1 MEFINRPKYDPT
13 AVDVLSYIDEDE
25 GLSAATSEAD
35 FDADGDPFAYEERL
49 HAAIDLRRAVIKKI
63 GVSINDDNINAVL
76 AAADL
81 SHRRPDDINRIA
93 ATL

>member
-35 FDADGDPFAYEERL
+35 FDTDGDPFAYEERL
-49 HAAIDLRRAVIKKI
+49 HAAIDLRRAVMKNGKP
-63 GVSINDDNINAVL
+63 INDNT
-76 AAADL
+76 
-81 SHRRPDDINRIA
+81 INRVLQA
-93 ATL
+93 AGVLSVDDVNRLVAIL